1 MTRLACF
8 AFRSVDSV
16 GIRNNFAFAAQWLA
30 YAHPCRRFGRAL
42 ADKPTRL
49 GADAIRYSFIVV
61 DFHPL
66 LPAGLPAHPTPRNNC
81 RISTLQANTCRPCE
95 SADPAADYGD
105 DG

>member
-66 LPAGLPAHPTPRNNC
+66 LPAGLPAHPTPKNI
-81 RISTLQANTCRPCE
+81 RIRLAARHAVFDQVRGRAWRPQA
-95 SADPAADYGD
+95 
-105 DG
+105 